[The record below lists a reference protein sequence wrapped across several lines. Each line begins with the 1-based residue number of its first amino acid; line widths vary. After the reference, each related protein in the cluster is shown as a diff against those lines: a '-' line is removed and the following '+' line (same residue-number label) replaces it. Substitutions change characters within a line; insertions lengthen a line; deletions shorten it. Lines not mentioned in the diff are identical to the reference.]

1 MTNRTLPA
9 VAVLAIA
16 TALTA
21 ACGDDNDK
29 ASGGA
34 WGDGSRP
41 SAAAAASA
49 PSGDASAPG
58 DPAAPGA
65 TGTTERRPSSAPKA
79 VLPSRMRAAPG
90 AREVVAAF
98 KAAGLKVTDAKDRS
112 VDCGP
117 DGLGLGCSE
126 LIATDGVTVYVFPD
140 EVSAKEIAETWS
152 GQSFQRGAVVLNY
165 LEAKTPAADRPK
177 YEKVLTDLR

>member
-16 TALTA
+16 VALTA

-29 ASGGA
+29 SSGGA

-41 SAAAAASA
+41 PSAGAA
-49 PSGDASAPG
+49 PPAPG
-58 DPAAPGA
+58 PGEPAGPDA
-65 TGTTERRPSSAPKA
+65 TGSTERRPTGKPKA
-79 VLPSRMRAAPG
+79 PLPSRSKGAPA

-98 KAAGLKVTDAKDRS
+98 KAAGLKVSNAKDRS

-126 LIATDGVTVYVFPD
+126 LVATDGVTVYVFPD
-140 EVSAKEIAETWS
+140 EVAAKEIAEVWS
-152 GQSFQRGAVVLNY
+152 GQSFQSGAVVLNY
-165 LEAKTPAADRPK
+165 LEAKTPAAQRPK
-177 YEKVLTDLR
+177 YEKALTELS

>member
-16 TALTA
+16 AALTA

-29 ASGGA
+29 SSGGA

-41 SAAAAASA
+41 PSAGAN
-49 PSGDASAPG
+49 PPPAPG
-58 DPAAPGA
+58 PGEPAGPEA
-65 TGTTERRPSSAPKA
+65 TGSTERRPTAKPKA
-79 VLPSRMRAAPG
+79 PLPSRSKGAPA

-98 KAAGLKVTDAKDRS
+98 KAAGLKVTNAKDRS

-140 EVSAKEIAETWS
+140 EVAAQEIAETWS

-165 LEAKTPAADRPK
+165 LDAKTPAAQRPK
-177 YEKVLTDLR
+177 YEKALTELS